1 MLQLFMV
8 YMIILPISMWMLI
21 RTTLQLLHLVQLDI
35 PTFPH
40 LNQLE
45 IHLSP
50 LPFNNTALIINNK
63 VKGRDKGWL
72 ISMEIL
78 RIQEGGYMVGLYR
91 DRGVI
96 VLVLPS
102 PMGMLV
108 PLTAMGMDKDTGM
121 DTEEDT
127 EVKRVFP
134 LALCRWLQGWC
145 RSTMVMEVAR
155 LIILQQWEVTGVEAS
170 Q

>member
-1 MLQLFMV
+1 M
-8 YMIILPISMWMLI
+8 SMLI
-21 RTTLQLLHLVQLDI
+21 HTTLQLLRLVQLDI

-63 VKGRDKGWL
+63 VKDRDKGWL
-72 ISMEIL
+72 IFMEIL
-78 RIQEGGYMVGLYR
+78 RIREGGCMVGLCR

-96 VLVLPS
+96 VSVLPS
-102 PMGMLV
+102 LMGMLV
-108 PLTAMGMDKDTGM
+108 LLTATGMDKDMGM
-121 DTEEDT
+121 DMEEDT

-134 LALCRWLQGWC
+134 PALCPWLQGWC
-145 RSTMVMEVAR
+145 RSTMDTGVAR

-170 Q
+170 R